1 MITDNM
7 YLDILYNFSYFF
19 DCFRDFTNPT
29 ILPARIVTMLYPML
43 YKTIMTMPKKIF
55 CFDEIMPRININ
67 TGVAHGELKIP
78 LTAPIRN
85 APRLPLLLI
94 LPIMFEVGIKDVIS
108 LVSNAIKII
117 KMPRNMS
124 Q

>member
-1 MITDNM
+1 M
-7 YLDILYNFSYFF
+7 DILYNFSYFF
-19 DCFRDFTNPT
+19 DCFSDFTNPT
-29 ILPARIVTMLYPML
+29 RLPAKIVIMLYPML
-43 YKTIMTMPKKIF
+43 YKIIMTMPKKIF
-55 CFDEIMPRININ
+55 CFDEIMLRINIK

-78 LTAPIRN
+78 LKAPIRN

-94 LPIMFEVGIKDVIS
+94 LPIIFEVGIKDVIS

-117 KMPRNMS
+117 KILKNIS

>member
-1 MITDNM
+1 M

-19 DCFRDFTNPT
+19 DCFSDFTNPT
-29 ILPARIVTMLYPML
+29 RLPAKIVIMLYPML
-43 YKTIMTMPKKIF
+43 YNTIMIIPNNIF
-55 CFDEIMPRININ
+55 CFEEIILRMNIK

-94 LPIMFEVGIKDVIS
+94 LPIIFEVGIKDVIS
-108 LVSNAIKII
+108 LVSNA
-117 KMPRNMS
+117 NN
-124 Q
+124 